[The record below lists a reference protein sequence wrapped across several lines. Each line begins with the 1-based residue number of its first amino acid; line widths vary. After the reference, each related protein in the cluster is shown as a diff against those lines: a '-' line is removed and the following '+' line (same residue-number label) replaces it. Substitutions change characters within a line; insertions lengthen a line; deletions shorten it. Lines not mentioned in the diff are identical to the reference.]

1 MDGDKL
7 YNEMIFG
14 GNDNLQLEYHGAGF
28 GVVLSSVGS
37 MAEKGDEMPQWA
49 WNALNPGKCDM
60 KVAH

>member
-37 MAEKGDEMPQWA
+37 MAEKGRWNATMGL
-49 WNALNPGKCDM
+49 NALNPGKCDM

>member
-1 MDGDKL
+1 VDGDKL

-37 MAEKGDEMPQWA
+37 MAEKGR
-49 WNALNPGKCDM
+49 
-60 KVAH
+60 